1 MFVDSF
7 WGNEIEGT
15 DDELFNRNNSRNRD
29 NTAPLTYNCAGY
41 ALETFNWYVPVPAG
55 SDTEDIEWGSPLET
69 ERNMMAFEFVSQ
81 ILADFDDVRLVPA
94 LSCVRSDEYAF
105 AFRVGVDDFHF
116 VKRGRNGQ
124 WYEKRGSGSIYRMTE
139 EKVFH
144 SEWEDGR
151 YNGAIFLFAKKRGG
165 LEAYLG

>member
-15 DDELFNRNNSRNRD
+15 TEELYNRNNTRNRM
-29 NTAPLTYNCAGY
+29 NTHPLTYNCAGY
-41 ALETFNWYVPVPAG
+41 ALETFNWYVPVPSG
-55 SDTEDIEWGSPLET
+55 SDTEDIEWGSFEEL
-69 ERNMMAFEFVSQ
+69 ERNAMSFEFISQ
-81 ILADFDDVRLVPA
+81 ILADFDDVRLIPS
-94 LSCVRSDEYAF
+94 LECLRKDEYAF

-124 WYEKRGSGSIYRMTE
+124 WYEKRGSGPIYRMTE

-151 YNGAIFLFAKKRGG
+151 YNGAIFLFAKKCGH
-165 LEAYLG
+165 LEAHLG

>member
-1 MFVDSF
+1 MIIDPF
-7 WGNEIEGT
+7 WGDPIE
-15 DDELFNRNNSRNRD
+15 DDDPFNRNNTRNRE
-29 NTAPLTYNCAGY
+29 NTEAITYNCAGY
-41 ALETFNWYVPVPAG
+41 ALETFNWYVPIRQDDDVDAY
-55 SDTEDIEWGSPLET
+55 EWGSFDEI
-69 ERNMMAFEFVSQ
+69 ERNAMSFEFVSQ
-81 ILADFDDVRLVPA
+81 ILADFDDVRLIPS
-94 LSCVRSDEYAF
+94 LDCVRKDEYAF

>member
-1 MFVDSF
+1 MFLNGFYDY
-7 WGNEIEGT
+7 ELEGT
-15 DDELFNRNNSRNRD
+15 DDELRNRDHSRNRS
-29 NTAPLTYNCAGY
+29 NTKMLTYNCAGY

-55 SDTEDIEWGSPLET
+55 TDVEYFEWGSFEEI
-69 ERNMMAFEFVSQ
+69 ERNAMSFEFVSQ
-81 ILADFDDVRLVPA
+81 ILADFDDVRLIPS
-94 LSCVRSDEYAF
+94 LDCLRSDEYAF

-124 WYEKRGSGSIYRMTE
+124 WYAKRGPGPICRMSE
-139 EKVFH
+139 ESVFK
-144 SEWEDGR
+144 SAWENGR